1 MPFSSK
7 KMLILDGASYT
18 ENIWELGN
26 YKSVFINN
34 NLILRFKKLFKKWY
48 KIMYNLIVCKSKVYI
63 ILFHYWNIILKQ

>member
-34 NLILRFKKLFKKWY
+34 KLILRFELPS
-48 KIMYNLIVCKSKVYI
+48 NKVYLEGYKD
-63 ILFHYWNIILKQ
+63 ILTKEP

>member
-1 MPFSSK
+1 
-7 KMLILDGASYT
+7 MLIIDGASYT

-26 YKSVFINN
+26 YKSVSINN

-63 ILFHYWNIILKQ
+63 ILFHY